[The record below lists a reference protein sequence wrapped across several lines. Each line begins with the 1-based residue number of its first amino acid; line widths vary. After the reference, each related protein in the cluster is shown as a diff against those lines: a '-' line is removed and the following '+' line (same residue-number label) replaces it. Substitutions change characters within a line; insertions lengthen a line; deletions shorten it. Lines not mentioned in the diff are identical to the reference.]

1 MEKFHNDKIK
11 ILNENSWLN
20 ILSVFLNTWKIL
32 ESFGI
37 RSENIIAKRVIK
49 RYDSSSFR
57 NLIPWF
63 GSRKGWKSRG
73 VTFFSNW
80 NRSRSKYLE
89 LSDSLLYCTHNGRIH
104 TCVLDEIRMG
114 AKTNTVSTA
123 YKFTRFVF
131 REHPS
136 CLINFAARYDSLSV
150 NVYAYVNY
158 RTSIVTL
165 VPDNRAFVERNL

>member
-1 MEKFHNDKIK
+1 MVKYFI
-11 ILNENSWLN
+11 N
-20 ILSVFLNTWKIL
+20 IFKYLKNIRIIRY
-32 ESFGI
+32 SF
-37 RSENIIAKRVIK
+37 RKYSYIIVKRVIK
-49 RYDSSSFR
+49 RYDSSSLR

-63 GSRKGWKSRG
+63 GSRKGWKSRE

-89 LSDSLLYCTHNGRIH
+89 LSDSLLYCTHNRGIH

>member
-1 MEKFHNDKIK
+1 MIK
-11 ILNENSWLN
+11 YFISIFKYLK
-20 ILSVFLNTWKIL
+20 NTRI
-32 ESFGI
+32 I
-37 RSENIIAKRVIK
+37 R
-49 RYDSSSFR
+49 YSFR
-57 NLIPWF
+57 KYNSKARDKTIRFLF
-63 GSRKGWKSRG
+63 FQKSYSLVRFKERLKKQR
-73 VTFFSNW
+73 TFFSNW
-80 NRSRSKYLE
+80 NRSRNKYLE
-89 LSDSLLYCTHNGRIH
+89 LSDSLLYCTHNGGIH
-104 TCVLDEIRMG
+104 TRVLDEIRMG

>member
-1 MEKFHNDKIK
+1 MVKYFISIFKYLK
-11 ILNENSWLN
+11 
-20 ILSVFLNTWKIL
+20 NTRIIRY
-32 ESFGI
+32 SF
-37 RSENIIAKRVIK
+37 RKYSYIIVKRVIK
-49 RYDSSSFR
+49 RYDSSSLR

-80 NRSRSKYLE
+80 NRSRNKYLE
-89 LSDSLLYCTHNGRIH
+89 LSDSLLYCTHNGGIH
-104 TCVLDEIRMG
+104 TRVLDEIRMG

>member
-1 MEKFHNDKIK
+1 MIK
-11 ILNENSWLN
+11 YFISIFKYLK
-20 ILSVFLNTWKIL
+20 NTRIIRY
-32 ESFGI
+32 SF
-37 RSENIIAKRVIK
+37 RKYSYIIVKRVIK
-49 RYDSSSFR
+49 RYSSLR

-89 LSDSLLYCTHNGRIH
+89 LSDSLLYCTHNGGIH